1 MGLKIEDYIYITAVR
16 KSEPSSPHPSAKQPW
31 VVIRGKK
38 TLQVKQQSSFK
49 KLLSPAPEENRFLI
63 QLNSALRRSTNSS
76 KHLHGG
82 WVSLNLLLSTASS
95 RTPPDSW
102 LATKAVHPC
111 PKILS
116 GKLLHRFTS
125 ITTVPSAEGEKRNSS
140 IWRAP

>member
-16 KSEPSSPHPSAKQPW
+16 KSEPSSPHPSAKQPR

-49 KLLSPAPEENRFLI
+49 KLLSPAPEEHRFLI

-95 RTPPDSW
+95 RTHPDSW
-102 LATKAVHPC
+102 LATKAMHPL
-111 PKILS
+111 PKIPS
-116 GKLLHRFTS
+116 GKLLQRFTS
-125 ITTVPSAEGEKRNSS
+125 IITVPSAEGEKRNSS